1 MNTSSTW
8 NTTEES
14 VSQSESVLGTFN
26 QSMNGGVGVEMTNY
40 NGGVGV
46 SSSEIQLTST
56 GPESS
61 YWGAASAGFAN
72 YQTDVNLMYPFNT
85 GPTPTQYHTPYHTP
99 YHTQYHAIPTPTQP
113 YSSRPLPAVQ
123 TGGPSQNPGEQSWKF
138 QVL

>member
-14 VSQSESVLGTFN
+14 QSESVLGSFN
-26 QSMNGGVGVEMTNY
+26 QSMNGGVGVEMSNY

-46 SSSEIQLTST
+46 SSSEIQPTTT
-56 GPESS
+56 GAESS
-61 YWGAASAGFAN
+61 YWGTPSAGFSN
-72 YQTDVNLMYPFNT
+72 YQTDVNLMYPFN
-85 GPTPTQYHTPYHTP
+85 GPTPTQYYNPV
-99 YHTQYHAIPTPTQP
+99 P
-113 YSSRPLPAVQ
+113 YSSTPLPAVQ